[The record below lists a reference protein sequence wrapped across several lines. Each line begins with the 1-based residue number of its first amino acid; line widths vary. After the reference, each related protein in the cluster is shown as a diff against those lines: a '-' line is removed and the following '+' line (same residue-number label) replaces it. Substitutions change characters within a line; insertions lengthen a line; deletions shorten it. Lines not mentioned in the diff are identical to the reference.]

1 MVCIICLTCLICLC
15 LWIDVTP
22 CPPRRGVTPGCY
34 AGVVQQRAF
43 ELGYRVVTP
52 DCYVGVAAPGLLYC
66 HIVTL
71 YFHIATFLNC
81 HDATLPHCYIAT
93 FS

>member
-1 MVCIICLTCLICLC
+1 MVCIICLC

-22 CPPRRGVTPGCY
+22 CLPRRGVTPGCY
-34 AGVVQQRAF
+34 AGVLRRGVTLGCYAGVLRWGCRA
-43 ELGYRVVTP
+43 E
-52 DCYVGVAAPGLLYC
+52 VAAPGLLYC
-66 HIVTL
+66 YIVTL
-71 YFHIATFLNC
+71 YCYIATFLNC